1 MFSSLFKLVSL
12 DSYYA
17 LCINSLCVQFRSLPY
32 HSALW
37 STFKVSSFYCNI
49 HTPTN
54 FDSPWTTKSHTSLPT
69 APTYLSSPTL
79 LYSILGAREFFFSLP
94 WALPTL
100 SFLWTYGPAISC
112 HWHLPFNIYLYLS
125 KSYLFWMVCF
135 VYCFLHDTFIFSL
148 RKWYVLLGIRL
159 ATLCICS
166 PFKKNFLNYFL
177 ALNEPLVNIY
187 WKWLELYLFVIWF
200 TFYFT
205 SC

>member
-79 LYSILGAREFFFSLP
+79 LYSILGAREFFFLFLEHYLLFPSYEHM
-94 WALPTL
+94 ALLFLVTDIFLLTSIYTYLNPTYFEW
-100 SFLWTYGPAISC
+100 SASSIASSMIP
-112 HWHLPFNIYLYLS
+112 
-125 KSYLFWMVCF
+125 SYSPSGSDMCCLA
-135 VYCFLHDTFIFSL
+135 SG
-148 RKWYVLLGIRL
+148 LL
-159 ATLCICS
+159 
-166 PFKKNFLNYFL
+166 
-177 ALNEPLVNIY
+177 
-187 WKWLELYLFVIWF
+187 LFVSVHHLKKIF
-200 TFYFT
+200 LTTFWPWM
-205 SC
+205 SPW